1 MKEIGLDWMK
11 KNEDYNNQAKKKTPS
26 NKNKEEGKRVTRG
39 NLLSQSVNNSLV
51 EQSRL
56 GRKEDSHEVIRESF
70 KK

>member
-11 KNEDYNNQAKKKTPS
+11 KNEDFNSQAKKKTPS

-51 EQSRL
+51 E
-56 GRKEDSHEVIRESF
+56 
-70 KK
+70 